1 MEAATNMPAVS
12 LFPFAEYWWFY
23 AAFTLFVLGMLAL
36 DLGVFHRRAHEVS
49 TSEALT
55 WSAVWTAIA
64 LGFAGVLYGYCLW
77 KFPLHPRLSGTSG
90 VLDGSLAWQTT
101 LEFLTG

>member
-1 MEAATNMPAVS
+1 MP
-12 LFPFAEYWWFY
+12 LFPFSVYWWFY
-23 AAFTLFVLGMLAL
+23 AAFALFVLGMLAL

-64 LGFAGVLYGYCLW
+64 LEIESPSDGEGIKEGRSSYGDRSNPWEPAIVILGQY
-77 KFPLHPRLSGTSG
+77 
-90 VLDGSLAWQTT
+90 
-101 LEFLTG
+101 

>member
-1 MEAATNMPAVS
+1 MAAVS
-12 LFPFAEYWWFY
+12 LFPFAGYWWLY

-64 LGFAGVLYGYCLW
+64 LGFAGVLYGYCL
-77 KFPLHPRLSGTSG
+77 
-90 VLDGSLAWQTT
+90 
-101 LEFLTG
+101 